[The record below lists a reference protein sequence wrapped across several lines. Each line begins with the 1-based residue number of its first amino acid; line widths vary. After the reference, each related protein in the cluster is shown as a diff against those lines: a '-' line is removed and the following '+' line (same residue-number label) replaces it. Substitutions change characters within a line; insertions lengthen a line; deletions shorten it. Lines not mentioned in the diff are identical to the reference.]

1 MKIYYSDDPR
11 RIGYDAVNDSVTIS
25 ADDRVYFRNIAKLMN
40 QAPQSKDRD
49 DVERIFYKKM
59 LEKYG
64 KTVAGELLSMLWAA
78 TKERD
83 NE

>member
-1 MKIYYSDDPR
+1 MKIYYSDDPKQ
-11 RIGYDAVNDSVTIS
+11 IGYDAVNDSVTIA

-40 QAPQSKDRD
+40 KVPKSKDRS

-59 LEKYG
+59 CEKYG
-64 KTVAGELLSMLWAA
+64 KNVAGELLMMLWNA
-78 TKERD
+78 TKERN